1 MTHKKQHSLLNRAD
15 EACQVLK
22 QHLEK
27 GNIVRI
33 ISHNDADGLSAAGV
47 AANAIS
53 QEDGQYHISIVPRLR
68 DSFIQKLTKERYQLF
83 FFCDMGSAYLDS
95 ISRIKGDVIIADH
108 HQPMEFETKDNITH
122 VNPHLFGVDGSKEV
136 SASGVTY
143 LTVRGME
150 KQSLAPMALAGAFGD
165 MQYYDGF
172 LGVNKLILDE
182 GLEYG
187 SVEMHQDLKIA
198 SKNEEP
204 LYKSLAYSFS
214 PVLPGLSGDLEG
226 SMAFL
231 EKLGVSY
238 GVKFS
243 DLGPEERD
251 ILKDELV
258 RINPEIFSDVYSN
271 PKEKSTLRDIEDYS
285 RILDACGKN
294 KKYGLALGICLGEK
308 SDALDVALD
317 LQRKYRQNLVDGL
330 SWIKREGANVM
341 ENIQYLYAEEKTRKS
356 IMGTISSIALSMG
369 TLDPEIPLLAFSRM
383 DNLVKVSSRTT
394 RTMVEKGVD
403 LGQAMKDASS
413 SFGGTG
419 GGHDIAAGA
428 MVTYKEMD
436 NFLRLVDEIVGY
448 QLEHQN

>member
-1 MTHKKQHSLLNRAD
+1 MLNRAD

-22 QHLEK
+22 EHLEK

-47 AANAIS
+47 VANAVS
-53 QEDGQYHISIVPRLR
+53 QEDGQFHVSIVPRLK
-68 DSFIQKLTKERYQLF
+68 DSFIQKLSKERYQLF

-95 ISRIKGDVIIADH
+95 ISRMKGDVIIADH
-108 HQPMEFETKDNITH
+108 HQPMDFEIKDNITH
-122 VNPHLFGVDGSKEV
+122 VNPHLFGVDGSREV

-150 KQSLAPMALAGAFGD
+150 KQSLAGLALAGAFGD
-165 MQYYDGF
+165 MQYYDEF
-172 LGVNKLILDE
+172 LGINKLILEE
-182 GLEYG
+182 GLEHG

-251 ILKDELV
+251 ILKDELI
-258 RINPEIFSDVYSN
+258 RINPKIFSEAYSN
-271 PKEKSTLRDIEDYS
+271 PKETPTLRNIEDYS
-285 RILDACGKN
+285 RVLDACGKN

-317 LQRKYRQNLVDGL
+317 LQRKYRQSLVDGL
-330 SWIKREGANVM
+330 TWIKKEGAQIE
-341 ENIQYLYAEEKTRKS
+341 ENIQYLYTDKKARKS
-356 IMGTISSIALSMG
+356 VMGTIGSIAMSLG

-383 DNLVKVSSRTT
+383 DNLVKVSGRTT
-394 RTMVEKGVD
+394 PEMVEKGVD
-403 LGQAMKDASS
+403 LGQALKDASS

-428 MVTYKEMD
+428 MVSYKEMD
-436 NFLRLVDEIVGY
+436 NFVRLVDEIVGY
-448 QLEHQN
+448 QLEN